1 MAQGDHKVYK
11 DSKVVQDLQDL
22 LVNLVILDQWVRLV
36 HVDQRALLV
45 NLGKMVNL
53 AEMEILVKWDLQ
65 DLRELVAFLGLLVF
79 QV

>member
-53 AEMEILVKWDLQ
+53 EEMEILVKWDLQ

>member
-1 MAQGDHKVYK
+1 M
-11 DSKVVQDLQDL
+11 VQDLQDL

-36 HVDQRALLV
+36 HVDQRAPLV